1 MCCHYTTGPRP
12 SGCLGSRRIVVLVSG
27 MQPLRPQRFDIRA
40 GECRE
45 LMATYSLHIQL
56 RYALQYNGVE
66 LENGSRSVADPA
78 LTCRAIVIPPLNGA
92 GVVRESV
99 CRRDKR
105 ASAKMRK
112 GGILKLG
119 KADSSRLKPVRNDKG
134 EIEWLSHMLNR
145 SAGGAAPPKSSR
157 GRGRPRHT

>member
-1 MCCHYTTGPRP
+1 MLFNTTEW
-12 SGCLGSRRIVVLVSG
+12 SSK
-27 MQPLRPQRFDIRA
+27 
-40 GECRE
+40 
-45 LMATYSLHIQL
+45 
-56 RYALQYNGVE
+56 
-66 LENGSRSVADPA
+66 NGSRSVADPA

-112 GGILKLG
+112 GGILQLG

-134 EIEWLSHMLNR
+134 EIEWLVTYAESQRWKRCATQKLSRARAPAPHLKKL
-145 SAGGAAPPKSSR
+145 SSPASGGIFGKAFIRWTIYSWRVCPILPV
-157 GRGRPRHT
+157 GIDIL

>member
-1 MCCHYTTGPRP
+1 W
-12 SGCLGSRRIVVLVSG
+12 RRILYTSSSA
-27 MQPLRPQRFDIRA
+27 MLFNTT
-40 GECRE
+40 EW
-45 LMATYSLHIQL
+45 SSK
-56 RYALQYNGVE
+56 
-66 LENGSRSVADPA
+66 NGSRSVADPA
-78 LTCRAIVIPPLNGA
+78 LMCWAIVIPPLNGA

-134 EIEWLSHMLNR
+134 EIEWVSHMLNR

>member
-1 MCCHYTTGPRP
+1 MLFNTTEW
-12 SGCLGSRRIVVLVSG
+12 SSK
-27 MQPLRPQRFDIRA
+27 
-40 GECRE
+40 
-45 LMATYSLHIQL
+45 
-56 RYALQYNGVE
+56 
-66 LENGSRSVADPA
+66 NGSRSVADPA

-112 GGILKLG
+112 GGILQLG

-134 EIEWLSHMLNR
+134 EIEWLVTYAESQRWRRCATQKLSR
-145 SAGGAAPPKSSR
+145 ARAPAPQAKRATPKKVVKPCKQR
-157 GRGRPRHT
+157 NFR

>member
-112 GGILKLG
+112 GGILQLG
-119 KADSSRLKPVRNDKG
+119 KADSSRLKPVWNDKG

>member
-1 MCCHYTTGPRP
+1 MCW
-12 SGCLGSRRIVVLVSG
+12 
-27 MQPLRPQRFDIRA
+27 
-40 GECRE
+40 
-45 LMATYSLHIQL
+45 
-56 RYALQYNGVE
+56 
-66 LENGSRSVADPA
+66 
-78 LTCRAIVIPPLNGA
+78 AIVIPPLNGA

-134 EIEWLSHMLNR
+134 EIEWLSPESQRWRRCATQKLSRARAPAPHLKKL
-145 SAGGAAPPKSSR
+145 SSPVSGGIFGKAFIR
-157 GRGRPRHT
+157 WRI